1 MTNKR
6 NDHVSNIILKCHDIF
21 TENFTIFFFF
31 FKTQEK
37 LETCRNDINAAFV
50 S

>member
-31 FKTQEK
+31 
-37 LETCRNDINAAFV
+37 LNAGKIGNV
-50 S
+50 PE